1 MAVSLLK
8 QADISMPQKW
18 QDMKENNSSSCSNR
32 GSRAWTET
40 KSVKT
45 DKKVPVIYYLSRNNQ
60 LDHPH
65 FMVVPLSSPQ
75 GLYLKDVIS
84 KLISLRGQGIATMY
98 SWSSKRSY
106 KNGFVWQDLSDNDFI
121 YPCQGHEYIVKGSQ
135 LLESSLSFR
144 SFESTISSNS
154 SSSSSSLISRETDS
168 PIEEHSSVDLD
179 PTKIIRR
186 KNQSWGSFDD
196 LGEYKV
202 YKPKISKELAA
213 KGTNVSTQTDEK
225 VRPRKSRL
233 SEVSGPER
241 NGGLESSPMEFEG
254 SRKKDQSVEN
264 ACECG
269 KAKASTVLMQ
279 FITCGSTKIK
289 DSGAIK
295 KQKD

>member
-8 QADISMPQKW
+8 QADISMTQKW
-18 QDMKENNSSSCSNR
+18 QDMKENKSSSNQRSK
-32 GSRAWTET
+32 AWTET

-45 DKKVPVIYYLSRNNQ
+45 DKKVPVVYYLSRNNQ

-65 FMVVPLSSPQ
+65 FMVVRLSSPQ

-84 KLISLRGQGIATMY
+84 KLSSLRGQGIATMY

-121 YPCQGHEYIVKGSQ
+121 YPCQGHEYVIKGSQ

-144 SFESTISSNS
+144 SFESTVSSNS
-154 SSSSSSLISRETDS
+154 SSSSSSLISRETGS
-168 PIEEHSSVDLD
+168 PVEEHSNVD
-179 PTKIIRR
+179 PAIIIRR
-186 KNQSWGSFDD
+186 KNQSWSSFDG
-196 LGEYKV
+196 LGEYQV
-202 YKPKISKELAA
+202 YKPKITKELAS

-241 NGGLESSPMEFEG
+241 NGELESSPKEFEG
-254 SRKKDQSVEN
+254 SRKDQTVEN
-264 ACECG
+264 GCECG
-269 KAKASTVLMQ
+269 KTKASTVLMQ
-279 FITCGSTKIK
+279 LITCGSTKIK
-289 DSGAIK
+289 DSGPIK
-295 KQKD
+295 SKD

>member
-106 KNGFVWQDLSDNDFI
+106 KNG
-121 YPCQGHEYIVKGSQ
+121 
-135 LLESSLSFR
+135 

-254 SRKKDQSVEN
+254 SRKKDQTVEN